1 MPGKSLPR
9 KPTEQS
15 RIAALLILACL
26 YLCASISATAQ
37 NSPPFTEKKQVLWEK
52 LEKTILDVDRNL
64 DGVMGVAIVDLTDGH
79 KYLLHA
85 NDLFPQA
92 SSIKICILA
101 ELYRQAQQGKL
112 KLTDL
117 YTVNAADLVQDS
129 DIMGGLTPGVTRI
142 TLRDL
147 ATMMVAVSDNSATNV
162 LIDRV
167 GMENVNTFLAA
178 QGLHET
184 KLRRKMMDLKAAGE
198 GRENVS
204 SPIEMAT
211 LLEALYRGQ
220 ILNRET
226 TEDFFKVLSTHKD
239 SWIPRDL
246 PDDLKIANKPGE
258 LEGVRNDSGVI
269 FVDKRPYILC
279 VMTTYL
285 RRERDGEEA
294 ISNIS
299 LAAWRMFDRMARA
312 SEYGRVIS
320 PENSSR

>member
-1 MPGKSLPR
+1 
-9 KPTEQS
+9 
-15 RIAALLILACL
+15 
-26 YLCASISATAQ
+26 
-37 NSPPFTEKKQVLWEK
+37 
-52 LEKTILDVDRNL
+52 
-64 DGVMGVAIVDLTDGH
+64 
-79 KYLLHA
+79 
-85 NDLFPQA
+85 
-92 SSIKICILA
+92 
-101 ELYRQAQQGKL
+101 
-112 KLTDL
+112 
-117 YTVNAADLVQDS
+117 
-129 DIMGGLTPGVTRI
+129 
-142 TLRDL
+142 
-147 ATMMVAVSDNSATNV
+147 
-162 LIDRV
+162 
-167 GMENVNTFLAA
+167 
-178 QGLHET
+178 
-184 KLRRKMMDLKAAGE
+184 
-198 GRENVS
+198 
-204 SPIEMAT
+204 MAT

-320 PENSSR
+320 PGNSSR